1 MLAVNYSTL
10 RNNLKAYCD
19 YATDD
24 AETVVVTRKN
34 EKNLVMMSLE
44 AYNNMIENIYLRS
57 NHKNYQHILDGINQ
71 LESGKTVSVPADK
84 WEKLLDE

>member
-24 AETVVVTRKN
+24 AETV
-34 EKNLVMMSLE
+34 VMMSLE

>member
-10 RNNLKAYCD
+10 RNNLKTYCD
-19 YATDD
+19 KATDD

-34 EKNLVMMSLE
+34 EKNLVLMSLD

-57 NHKNYQHILDGINQ
+57 NHKNYQHILDGIKQ
-71 LESGKTVSVPADK
+71 LESGKTITVTSAE
-84 WEKLLDE
+84 WEKLLNE